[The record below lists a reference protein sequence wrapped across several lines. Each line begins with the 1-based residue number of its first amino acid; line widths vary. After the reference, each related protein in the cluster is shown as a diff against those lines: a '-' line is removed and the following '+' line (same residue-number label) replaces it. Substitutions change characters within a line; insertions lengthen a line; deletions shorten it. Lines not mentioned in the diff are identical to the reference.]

1 MSWHAKRAL
10 DVAREL
16 GSDPD
21 RGLEARDARQRLHR
35 YGPNALPKGKG
46 PSPWRIFVSQFS
58 DFMVLVLLGAALLS
72 FSLGEGAD
80 GLAIMAILVVN
91 AFLGFYQE
99 YRAERSLEALRELT
113 SPKARVVRQG
123 RTMEVSGEEVVP
135 GDILLLEAGDRVP
148 ADARLLEAFSLE
160 VEEAILTGESLPAA
174 KDPAPLPR
182 ENLPLGDRTNML
194 FQGTFV
200 VKGRGKAVVTATG
213 PRTEM
218 GRIAQMMTTEE
229 EGETPL
235 QGRLSQL
242 GHTLV
247 VACLAIAAFIAFL
260 GVMQGKDPYL
270 MFFSGVS
277 LAVAA
282 IPEGLPVTVTVALAI
297 GVQRMAR
304 AKAIVRRLPAVETL
318 GCATVILT
326 DKTGTLTRNEMEW
339 RLLWWEEK
347 ILELEALGRERKILE
362 SLFQTAVLCNDA
374 RMEAEAL
381 RGDPTEVAL
390 WTGALKAGF
399 PKDRWSAYRR
409 MGEVPF
415 DSERKR
421 MTVWMRGPEG
431 DALYVK
437 GAPEGVVARCRYYL
451 GEGGIHPLKEE
462 KARDILKGAEDLAG
476 EAYRVLALAFRP
488 WEGRSPGEADEEDL
502 IFLGLAALK
511 DPPRPEAAQA
521 VAQCHRAG
529 LRVLMV
535 TGDHGLTAAAIARE
549 VGILKKGQRVL
560 LGEEMDRLDDPQ
572 LWERLKETAALAR
585 VSPLHKL
592 RVARLFKAKGHVVAM
607 TGDGVNDA
615 PALKLSDIG
624 IAMGKTG
631 SDVAKEA
638 ADVLLTDDNFAT
650 IVGAIREG
658 RVVYDNIR
666 KFVRYLLS
674 SNTGEILV
682 MLGAALLG
690 SPLPLL
696 PVQMLLVN
704 LVTDGL
710 PALALGVDPADKG
723 IMGRPPR
730 DPKEGIFARG
740 LGRLILVRGFIIGGV
755 SLYAFLLTLT
765 LTHHVQLART
775 LAMVTLCLSQ
785 FFHALDARSE
795 IKGIWGIRPW
805 ENPYLLLA
813 LGASF
818 SVLWATIYVP
828 PLAKVF
834 GSVPLLP
841 GHWILALTLS
851 GGGALLASLYNL
863 LRLARWKVAAWAKGR

>member
-1 MSWHAKRAL
+1 MSWHSKSSAEVL
-10 DVAREL
+10 REL
-16 GSDPD
+16 KSDPR
-21 RGLEARDARQRLHR
+21 RGLDEREARRRVRR
-35 YGPNALPKGKG
+35 YGPNSLPKGKG
-46 PSPWRIFVSQFS
+46 PSPWRIFFSQFS
-58 DFMVLVLLGAALLS
+58 DFMVLVLLAAALLS
-72 FSLGEGAD
+72 FLLGEGAD
-80 GLAIMAILVVN
+80 GLAIMAILTVN

-99 YRAERSLEALRELT
+99 YRAERSLEALRELA
-113 SPKARVVRQG
+113 SPRARVLRQG
-123 RTMEVSGEEVVP
+123 REVEIPGEEVVP
-135 GDILLLEAGDRVP
+135 GDILLLEAGDRVA

-160 VEEAILTGESLPAA
+160 VEEALLTGESLPAG
-174 KDPAPLPR
+174 KDPAPFLQ
-182 ENLPLGDRTNML
+182 ENLPLGDRKNMV

-200 VKGRGKAVVTATG
+200 VKGRGKAVVVATG

-218 GRIAQMMTTEE
+218 GRIAEMMSTEE
-229 EGETPL
+229 EAQTPL
-235 QGRLSQL
+235 QVRLSQL
-242 GHTLV
+242 GRILV
-247 VACLAIAAFIAFL
+247 VACLSIAAFIAAL
-260 GVMQGKDPYL
+260 GVIQGKDPYL

-282 IPEGLPVTVTVALAI
+282 IPEGLPITVTVALAI

-304 AKAIVRRLPAVETL
+304 ARAIIRRLPAVETL

-339 RLLWWEEK
+339 RLLWREGKVEELTALGERRED
-347 ILELEALGRERKILE
+347 LEL
-362 SLFQTAVLCNDA
+362 LFRTAFLCNDV
-374 RMEAEAL
+374 RGEGEGV

-390 WTGALKAGF
+390 WKGALGAGWA
-399 PKDRWSAYRR
+399 KERWSAYRR

-415 DSERKR
+415 DSHRKR
-421 MTVWMRGPEG
+421 MTVWARGPDG

-437 GAPEGVVARCRYYL
+437 GAPEGVVARCRWVM
-451 GEGGIHPLKEE
+451 GEGGIRPVTEE
-462 KARDILKGAEDLAG
+462 TRRAILKGAEDLAR

-488 WEGRSPGEADEEDL
+488 WEGRPPAEDDEDQL

-511 DPPRPEAAQA
+511 DPPRPEASRA
-521 VAQCHRAG
+521 VAQCRQAG

-549 VGILKKGQRVL
+549 VGILQPGQQVL
-560 LGEEMDRLDDPQ
+560 LGEEMDSLEDEG
-572 LWERLKETAALAR
+572 LWEKLKDAAVLAR

-592 RVARLFKAKGHVVAM
+592 RVARLFQAKGHVVAM

-682 MLGAALLG
+682 MLGAVLLNA
-690 SPLPLL
+690 PLPLL

-710 PALALGVDPADKG
+710 PALALGVDPADPG
-723 IMGRPPR
+723 IMRRPPR

-740 LGRLILVRGFIIGGV
+740 LGRLILVRGFIIGCV

-805 ENPYLLLA
+805 ENRHLLLA
-813 LGASF
+813 LAVSF
-818 SVLWATIYVP
+818 SVLWATIYLP
-828 PLAKVF
+828 PLASIF

-841 GHWILALTLS
+841 EHWMLALTLS
-851 GGGALLASLYNL
+851 GGGALLASLYTL
-863 LRLARWKVAAWAKGR
+863 VRVARWKVAAWARGR